1 MIAIQEHSSITW
13 VAVAQVPTATSFP
26 NFNCVLSEKAL
37 TVKARAFVMRLSFAA
52 RAVHCYAER
61 DLQRTAAQS
70 ARIVRL
76 YFQQE
81 PDPKSS

>member
-13 VAVAQVPTATSFP
+13 VGVAQVPTATSFP
-26 NFNCVLSEKAL
+26 NCKCVLSEKAL
-37 TVKARAFVMRLSFAA
+37 TAKARAFVTMLSFAG
-52 RAVHCYAER
+52 RAVHYYAER
-61 DLQRTAAQS
+61 NLQRSAAQS